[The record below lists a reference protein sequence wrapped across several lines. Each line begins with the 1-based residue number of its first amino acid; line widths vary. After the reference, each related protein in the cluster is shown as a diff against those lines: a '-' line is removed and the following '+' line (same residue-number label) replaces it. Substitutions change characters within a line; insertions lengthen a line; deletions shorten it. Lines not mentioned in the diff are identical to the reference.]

1 MRIMENIIYEV
12 IYVKNSLVSWN
23 ECISIKKITEIKF
36 ENLSLKENYKINEI
50 IGGITIDSILSNIPT
65 ALFILFKIDNKIYI
79 NQYSLVQ
86 YLINFLED
94 KIEIKSSN
102 NYLNN
107 ISKKTYKQLTKI
119 QQEDISNYLLNC
131 TIIDLNGSE
140 KENISKIIYRYC

>member
-1 MRIMENIIYEV
+1 MENIIYEV

-94 KIEIKSSN
+94 KIEIKSFN

>member
-1 MRIMENIIYEV
+1 M
-12 IYVKNSLVSWN
+12 KNSLVSWN
-23 ECISIKKITEIKF
+23 ECISIKKIIEIKLD
-36 ENLSLKENYKINEI
+36 NLPQKENYERNEI

-86 YLINFLED
+86 YLRNFLED

-107 ISKKTYKQLTKI
+107 ISEKTYKQLTKI
-119 QQEDISNYLLNC
+119 QQEDILNYLLNC
-131 TIIDLNGSE
+131 TIIDLNGCE